1 MSEPADRLR
10 LAATPGWGLRLR
22 ATLVALLVG
31 LLGPLGATAGEPDEL
46 PGRVGRLIQVE
57 GSVWVH
63 DPDENAWRAADHNL
77 PVIAGDRLAS
87 DDDSKVELRIG
98 STVLRLGER
107 SEIALLR
114 LDDERIVVRLQRGS
128 LALSVASRER
138 AEEVEVL
145 TDEGRARPLRA
156 GHYRF
161 DRRDETSQAGV
172 WRGELQL
179 SGAGNLRMIDAG
191 DRVSFWRGGRDGLMH
206 TREEIMVHDRFA
218 AWSQQADDRLRR
230 VASPRH
236 VSPEMTGAEEL
247 DAYGRW
253 ERHPEHGAVWVPG
266 QVPAGWAP
274 YRDGRWVF
282 MRGYGWTWVDAAP
295 WGFAP
300 FHYGRWVSWNGRW
313 CWWPG
318 RDRHRPVY
326 APALVAWVGGPNVG
340 VSISI
345 GGGSQVGW
353 VPLAP
358 HAPYVWVRPPVRPP
372 VVVVPVYRPVPPGH
386 APGYRPHP
394 HPQPQPHPRPPPAQV
409 PTGPIMYTDQGVPAG
424 VTAVPS
430 NVFRTQPPV
439 AAAPP
444 APTMAPVGPAAFERS
459 GTGVEDQHQRR
470 RDERPAP
477 GFGSPAGQHAPLP
490 PVATQ
495 REPSRAGPPAN
506 AAVPAP
512 PAIRAAPVPQPVI
525 AAPPPRAQEP
535 EAKAR
540 TPESRRDPRR
550 REQVQ

>member
-1 MSEPADRLR
+1 MSEHPDRLHP
-10 LAATPGWGLRLR
+10 ATARAWAGRLR
-22 ATLVALLVG
+22 AALAALLVALL
-31 LLGPLGATAGEPDEL
+31 GPQWASAGEQDEL
-46 PGRVGRLIQVE
+46 PGRVGRLVQVE
-57 GSVWVH
+57 GTVWVY
-63 DPDENAWRAADHNL
+63 DPDEAAWRAADHNL
-77 PVIAGDRLAS
+77 PVIGGDRLAS
-87 DDDSKVELRIG
+87 DDDARAELRIG
-98 STVLRLGER
+98 STVLRLDER
-107 SEIALLR
+107 SEIELLR

-138 AEEVEVL
+138 AEDVEVL

-179 SGAGNLRMIDAG
+179 SGPGNLRMIDAG
-191 DRVSFWRGGRDGLMH
+191 ERVSYWRGGRDELMH
-206 TREEIMVHDRFA
+206 TRDVGMTQDRFA

-230 VASPRH
+230 YASPRY

-253 ERHPEHGAVWVPG
+253 EQHPDHGSVWVPEH
-266 QVPAGWAP
+266 VPAGWAP

-318 RDRHRPVY
+318 RDRYRPVY

-345 GGGSQVGW
+345 GGGSQFGW

-358 HAPYVWVRPPVRPP
+358 HVPYVRVRPPVRPP
-372 VVVVPVYRPVPPGH
+372 VVVVPVYRPYPPGH
-386 APGYRPHP
+386 APGRRP

-424 VTAVPS
+424 VTVVPS
-430 NVFRTQPPV
+430 NVLRTQPPV
-439 AAAPP
+439 AATPP
-444 APTMAPVGPAAFERS
+444 APMLAPGGPAALERPGS
-459 GTGVEDQHQRR
+459 GAEDRHQRR
-470 RDERPAP
+470 RDEGPMPRFGPPAV
-477 GFGSPAGQHAPLP
+477 QAPPP
-490 PVATQ
+490 PVSAQ
-495 REPSRAGPPAN
+495 REPGRPGPPPQAVAPEP
-506 AAVPAP
+506 AAVRTAPA
-512 PAIRAAPVPQPVI
+512 PQPVM

-540 TPESRRDPRR
+540 PPESRREPRR